1 MSWCNVKTSLM
12 LSQRN
17 VDRFPPLLSIR
28 LSVSWPLMKL
38 TLFVSRKADDEP
50 LCHAQLVS
58 EAGERPKN
66 PRASVWSQ
74 LPRTARAAQE
84 QTVRTRNVRVFF
96 SFTIAVYDINN
107 LFKHCW
113 SQTKQSC
120 ILCCHISMLVPF
132 WSGCVVLYHQSHNNH
147 RKCGIRLEPPHRN
160 ICSLRIKIITP
171 I

>member
-107 LFKHCW
+107 LFKHSVDPKLNSHAFCAVISACW
-113 SQTKQSC
+113 CHFGAVVLSC
-120 ILCCHISMLVPF
+120 IISLITITENVA
-132 WSGCVVLYHQSHNNH
+132 SDSSHPT
-147 RKCGIRLEPPHRN
+147 ET
-160 ICSLRIKIITP
+160 SAV
-171 I
+171 